1 MSSVE
6 IQSVLSQIRALQAR
20 SSGVS
25 EAPAKDEAQKADFG
39 ELVGQALKHV
49 NSTQKA
55 SAETAKAFE
64 LGQPDV
70 TLADVMLAS
79 SRSKVEFTALTQ
91 VRNRFVRAYQ
101 DIMNMPI

>member
-6 IQSVLSQIRALQAR
+6 IQSVLSQIRALQTR
-20 SSGVS
+20 SAGTSG
-25 EAPAKDEAQKADFG
+25 EQATDKTQQADFG

-49 NSTQKA
+49 NQTQSA

-64 LGQPDV
+64 MGQPNV
-70 TLADVMLAS
+70 SLADVMLAS
-79 SRSKVEFTALTQ
+79 SKSQVEFTALTQ
-91 VRNRFVRAYQ
+91 VRNRLVRAYQ